1 MGSALAI
8 RDDVPAA
15 ELRRLARLEDDGR
28 VACRLLA
35 LANAL
40 EGMSRA
46 GAAEQAGMDRQT
58 LRDWVLRFN
67 QAGVEGLC
75 DRPRRGRPSF
85 LTEGQLATF
94 KAWVLRGPDP
104 ERDGRSSWTART
116 CAAWW
121 RIASPSATARTG
133 CSACCTSSACPGRRP
148 GRCTRRPT

>member
-15 ELRRLARLEDDGR
+15 ELRRLARLEDDRR

-67 QAGVEGLC
+67 KAGVG
-75 DRPRRGRPSF
+75 GY
-85 LTEGQLATF
+85 ATGP
-94 KAWVLRGPDP
+94 AAGDLR
-104 ERDGRSSWTART
+104 S
-116 CAAWW
+116 
-121 RIASPSATARTG
+121 
-133 CSACCTSSACPGRRP
+133 
-148 GRCTRRPT
+148 

>member
-8 RDDVPAA
+8 RDDVPAV

-58 LRDWVLRFN
+58 LRDWCCASTKRGWRDYATGPAAGDLR
-67 QAGVEGLC
+67 
-75 DRPRRGRPSF
+75 S
-85 LTEGQLATF
+85 
-94 KAWVLRGPDP
+94 
-104 ERDGRSSWTART
+104 
-116 CAAWW
+116 
-121 RIASPSATARTG
+121 
-133 CSACCTSSACPGRRP
+133 
-148 GRCTRRPT
+148 